1 MLNTITHI
9 NCIFLKINN
18 TTTIYIRGKFGNPEV
33 VKEAVEVVEVVE
45 VIVETVLVVV
55 VVVEEVKELF
65 WFAFLP
71 LFTMFL
77 HFVLLQ
83 PLVE

>member
-33 VKEAVEVVEVVE
+33 VKEAVEVVEVE
-45 VIVETVLVVV
+45 VKIVLVVV
-55 VVVEEVKELF
+55 LVVEEVKELF